1 KAYTG
6 VYAFEDGS
14 SRTFTWEDG
23 HLWSQR
29 SGSNKFKVEPIADDH
44 FVYEGS
50 LSSIRFIRD
59 GDAMTAVF
67 TNGNTSTPGRR
78 TDAEAPAGRTEIS
91 LTPDQLA
98 PLLGVYEIQ
107 PGFDIA
113 FTLKD
118 GKLMTQATG
127 QPAFEVYAESPT
139 RFFLKVVEAQIE
151 FIADDTGAYSSIMLY
166 QGGQSIPGKRKP

>member
-1 KAYTG
+1 NVSALSTRMLAASMGKPYPVDLPRVSVPEAQLKAYTG

-127 QPAFEVYAESPT
+127 
-139 RFFLKVVEAQIE
+139 
-151 FIADDTGAYSSIMLY
+151 
-166 QGGQSIPGKRKP
+166 